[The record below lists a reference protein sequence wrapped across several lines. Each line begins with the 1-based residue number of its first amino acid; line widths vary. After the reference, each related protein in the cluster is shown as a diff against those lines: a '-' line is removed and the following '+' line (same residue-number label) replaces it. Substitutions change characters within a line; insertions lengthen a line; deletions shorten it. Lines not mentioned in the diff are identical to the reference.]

1 MYIVLYRFTPNV
13 YNYVEKHQKRTD
25 IWGHSCTTQI
35 EKMLNVTRM
44 PSLTQS
50 NSNQGFPVIL
60 AYYFI
65 NSIVWISDFKPLHLE
80 GDVDVHK
87 YYWLGTLQPGNSA
100 TQITLFVLSISEKY
114 D

>member
-1 MYIVLYRFTPNV
+1 
-13 YNYVEKHQKRTD
+13 
-25 IWGHSCTTQI
+25 
-35 EKMLNVTRM
+35 M

-60 AYYFI
+60 AYYYI
-65 NSIVWISDFKPLHLE
+65 NAIVWISDFKPLHLE
-80 GDVDVHK
+80 GDVDIHK

-114 D
+114 DMDGSPSSVTSVDPWVWV